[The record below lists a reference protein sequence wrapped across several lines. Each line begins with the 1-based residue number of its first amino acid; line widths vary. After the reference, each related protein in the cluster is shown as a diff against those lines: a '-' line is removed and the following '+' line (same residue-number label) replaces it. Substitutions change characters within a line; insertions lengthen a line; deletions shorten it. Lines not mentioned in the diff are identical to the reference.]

1 MPRKRNPEPTVSVT
15 VHIPYSTYKQLVEY
29 TKTVFPPTTVSALTR
44 VLLMQKLKEL
54 NIIKEE
60 GGTNENT

>member
-1 MPRKRNPEPTVSVT
+1 MPRRRNPEPTVSVT
-15 VHIPYSTYKQLVEY
+15 IHIPYSMYRQLVEY

-44 VLLMQKLKEL
+44 ALLLQKLKEL

-60 GGTNENT
+60 GEANENT